1 MGIVCEKFTV
11 GEKYNAGT
19 GELFC
24 VMDILP
30 KGPFKRWIFHRDNR
44 RVLFQ
49 REATGE
55 LLNVRLSLAQR
66 LPLKRVE
73 R

>member
-1 MGIVCEKFTV
+1 MGIICEKFAI
-11 GEKYNAGT
+11 GGKYSTGT
-19 GELFC
+19 GELFTVENISTEDSC
-24 VMDILP
+24 
-30 KGPFKRWIFHRDNR
+30 GRRIFHRDNQC
-44 RVLFQ
+44 VLFR

-66 LPLKRVE
+66 LPLKRVD

>member
-1 MGIVCEKFTV
+1 MGIICEKFAI
-11 GEKYNAGT
+11 GGKYSTGT
-19 GELFC
+19 GELFS
-24 VMDILP
+24 VADISLEDC
-30 KGPFKRWIFHRDNR
+30 RRRRIFHRDNQC
-44 RVLFQ
+44 VLFR

-66 LPLKRVE
+66 LPLKRVD